1 MSVVVSGDFFHFRL
15 PLPSLLFLPI
25 EEVAAAHSDFDRCP
39 RGGGLRTENPPD
51 RHFLSHILRS
61 KIIAPWDMSQS
72 KTPRAFRWKRAF
84 SSWISKFASFWLY
97 FEQANWTR
105 PREKLG
111 CEVNFLST
119 VSSRG
124 DQCAIL
130 TPSPQRHQ
138 AIWLRKM
145 LRKMP
150 IGRIFGAQTTSAW
163 TMVEIVVC
171 GLSRKLIGGE
181 AVSSRGLRTMTLNDK
196 FEKH

>member
-1 MSVVVSGDFFHFRL
+1 MRRWFAHRKFSRSAFFSAIFY
-15 PLPSLLFLPI
+15 
-25 EEVAAAHSDFDRCP
+25 D
-39 RGGGLRTENPPD
+39 
-51 RHFLSHILRS
+51 LRS
-61 KIIAPWDMSQS
+61 LHPGTCLNT

-84 SSWISKFASFWLY
+84 SSWISKFASFWLC

-105 PREKLG
+105 PRENLG
-111 CEVNFLST
+111 YEVNFLST
-119 VSSRG
+119 VSSKG

-163 TMVEIVVC
+163 TMVEIGVC
-171 GLSRKLIGGE
+171 GLDSVRAKWLAE
-181 AVSSRGLRTMTLNDK
+181 RLWARGAYKRTMTLNDE